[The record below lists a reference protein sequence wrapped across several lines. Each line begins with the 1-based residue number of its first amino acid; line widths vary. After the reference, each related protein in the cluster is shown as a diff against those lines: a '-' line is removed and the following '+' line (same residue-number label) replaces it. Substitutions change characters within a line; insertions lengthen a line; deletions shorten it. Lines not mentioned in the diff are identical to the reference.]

1 MGTRHNPL
9 LCGGRVYLDRTVG
22 PGRVSSP
29 NIQPSFRLFACGHR
43 VNIISHSK
51 VVEVENITEIVV
63 VSVSMI
69 AILVSLI
76 NANSMAKKDAF
87 NDLKA
92 VVEQLRLDLKEA
104 KDELAQAKKELKIEQ
119 ERNDELEKVLAD
131 ERDKRESFEVELIR
145 QRNYSNRLIRQM
157 GQVAPGIKPVS
168 FDDI

>member
-1 MGTRHNPL
+1 M
-9 LCGGRVYLDRTVG
+9 
-22 PGRVSSP
+22 
-29 NIQPSFRLFACGHR
+29 
-43 VNIISHSK
+43 
-51 VVEVENITEIVV
+51 ENITEIVV

-104 KDELAQAKKELKIEQ
+104 KDELAQAKKELRIEQ
-119 ERNDELEKVLAD
+119 ERNDELEKALAD

-168 FDDI
+168 FDEI